1 MKILLLLLAAII
13 FAGCQ
18 HNVESEGVAEVHE
31 FTQNTRVV
39 DVINCKSFDGFGLGE
54 GTVAQGWLDN
64 AINFWQQNSGG
75 I

>member
-1 MKILLLLLAAII
+1 M
-13 FAGCQ
+13 
-18 HNVESEGVAEVHE
+18 HE

-64 AINFWQQNSGG
+64 AINFWQQNNGG